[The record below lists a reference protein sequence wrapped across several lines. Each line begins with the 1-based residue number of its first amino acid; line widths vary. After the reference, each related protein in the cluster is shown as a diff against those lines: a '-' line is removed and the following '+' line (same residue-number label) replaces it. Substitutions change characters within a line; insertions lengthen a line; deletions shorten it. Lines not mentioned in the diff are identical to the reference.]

1 MVGIGGRE
9 GEGQDKW
16 QTPDLNVKEGEGD
29 GRGGKTSPPGFSSRT
44 VSDLW
49 GIFSFWHA
57 KSDASSSALL
67 AIPSATPPR
76 PTDFGPPFHYIL
88 HPHLASH
95 DSAPP
100 PLLSRLLSSSSRD
113 ISFPKVSPSLFVACL
128 WRVGE
133 RRRDIC
139 VTCKEANFRAIRL
152 EFEICLPRL
161 EKNIYR
167 ITHSNTTPFT
177 SPLVGLGK
185 EKNRP

>member
-29 GRGGKTSPPGFSSRT
+29 GRGEKTSPPGFSSRA

-100 PLLSRLLSSSSRD
+100 PLLSRLLSSFSRD

-133 RRRDIC
+133 RRRRHMRY
-139 VTCKEANFRAIRL
+139 VQ
-152 EFEICLPRL
+152 
-161 EKNIYR
+161 
-167 ITHSNTTPFT
+167 
-177 SPLVGLGK
+177 GGK
-185 EKNRP
+185 LSRHPTQV